1 MLDRTSRFLAI
12 GALAFG
18 FALSAQAGPAMFSA
32 SFIMHAWGNDVTS
45 GTAPP
50 YTAAEFTGAPLGQD
64 CQYATPY
71 KATPTHPKSYRYC
84 PESVMEAGA
93 PAVGPRAGGPS
104 MISTTATG
112 VGGKIIMPQSAF
124 GITTTGFLPT
134 YYPYLQS
141 NTYATFVNDA
151 GSFFAGGGPG
161 NMTKVGKGQQAGTW
175 IINQGPNQFGG
186 AMGLLGKYG
195 AIAKYVVPGIAGTYE
210 GTGTWNVIVA
220 MGRCFECTPVSFTAM
235 GKASNWLNPFDKTQA
250 YINNINGKA
259 STLAARGTGT
269 LWTTGS
275 VTQYAAGVYT
285 TVLHRAGFDTVTSG
299 GVRNIQLVTPTLTH
313 WIGPGY
319 QTHTAQ
325 IGILTLQVPEPGAM
339 LLLAAG
345 AGVLGLLYRASR
357 RR

>member
-1 MLDRTSRFLAI
+1 MLRASRMLAI
-12 GALAFG
+12 GAVALG
-18 FALSAQAGPAMFSA
+18 FAWSAQAGPAMFSA
-32 SFIMHAWGNDVTS
+32 SFIAHAWGNDVTS

-50 YTAAEFTGAPLGQD
+50 YTASEFTAAPLGQD

-84 PESVMEAGA
+84 PESVMQAGA

-104 MISTTATG
+104 MITTTAPG

-275 VTQYAAGVYT
+275 VTEYAAGVYT
-285 TVLHRAGFDTVTSG
+285 TILRRAGFDTVTSG

-325 IGILTLQVPEPGAM
+325 VGILTLQVPEPGAI

-345 AGVLGLLYRASR
+345 AGVLGLLYRVSR
-357 RR
+357 RG